1 MVSISLAAA
10 VTAALKSLSA
20 EEMALGSTLGSAFL
34 FCSLAFVSFLA
45 SFLSSTAFWAGS
57 LASAFLS
64 SAVFFPGSLV
74 FLPSFLSST
83 AFLAGSLA
91 LISLGSAFF
100 TGSLALLSFLSS
112 TGFLSCSL
120 ALPDFAA
127 VAFLSFA
134 VSLGSSALRLDFLLS
149 AAASA
154 TLAVLFWL
162 KRVRFCRRFPSLWQ
176 LWL

>member
-1 MVSISLAAA
+1 M
-10 VTAALKSLSA
+10 
-20 EEMALGSTLGSAFL
+20 
-34 FCSLAFVSFLA
+34 
-45 SFLSSTAFWAGS
+45 
-57 LASAFLS
+57 
-64 SAVFFPGSLV
+64 
-74 FLPSFLSST
+74 
-83 AFLAGSLA
+83 A

-154 TLAVLFWL
+154 TLAVLFL
-162 KRVRFCRRFPSLWQ
+162 AEARSFLSAVSFSLAA
-176 LWL
+176 LALTAFLFSSFSFTACFFEVSFFTSALAASFSFFTGAAFLTVAAFSFGASLAA